1 MYGFVNKA
9 IKLLGLGNSGAKAEE
24 KRGIGSSDITGAK
37 KSEENMES
45 LARFPSENPNPVLRF
60 SIHKQVFIYHN
71 NPGTAIIDFFNDKEN
86 RALKLQWEK
95 LFQSSFKKKKAIQM
109 ELPIKGVVFM
119 CNVVPVPESHY
130 VNVYATDITGRKK
143 VEQELI
149 ASKES
154 AEKSMIVKQSFL
166 ANMSHEIRT
175 PMSVISGMA
184 QLLRKT
190 DLNKKQNEFLGAI
203 EKSAGNLLVVLNDI
217 LDFSKMESGKLKLE
231 KIGFRPKQVV
241 EALLKSMEYKAAV
254 KDIYLKHDV
263 TDCADKVVLGD
274 PVRFNQVLMNLV
286 NNAIKFTK
294 KGSVEVNCEVH
305 SETQQTLQIC
315 VRVCDTGIGIPSHKF
330 EQIFEDFHQADDS
343 TTRRFG
349 GTGLGLAISKRLVE
363 MQGGELFVE
372 SEEGRGSVFTFIITY
387 EKGKESDIPVKQEL
401 IKAEQDLSG
410 IRVLLVEDHELNQMI
425 ARIIMEEAGIEVDT
439 AANGKIAVDMV
450 QDTNYDVVLMD
461 IQMPVKSGI
470 EATKVIRN
478 ELKLNVPIIAVTAN
492 ALKGDKEKF
501 MAAGMND
508 YLSKPFKLVELKSKI
523 AGLTGRQE
531 AVEDPSPIREVNN
544 NRDATGKLCDLSF
557 LQEVSNGN
565 DDFVAKMIEGFL
577 EHTPDSLEKITRHA
591 ENKQWDRVRAVAHK
605 IKPSID
611 FMGLKSLEQDIRL
624 IEEYADDQTNLVE
637 ILTLTQRLKEVCE
650 QAMQQLRKELS
661 QFAQ

>member
-24 KRGIGSSDITGAK
+24 KRGIGSGDITGAK
-37 KSEENMES
+37 KTEDSMES

-71 NPGTAIIDFFNDKEN
+71 NPGKAIIDFFDAKEN
-86 RALKLQWEK
+86 RALKLQWENV
-95 LFQSSFKKKKAIQM
+95 FQSSFKKKKAIQM

-263 TDCADKVVLGD
+263 IDCADKVVLGD

-305 SETQQTLQIC
+305 SETKQTLQIC

-401 IKAEQDLSG
+401 IRAEQDLSG

-450 QDTNYDVVLMD
+450 QDNNYDVVLMD
-461 IQMPVKSGI
+461 IQMPVQSGI
-470 EATKVIRN
+470 DATKVIRN

-508 YLSKPFKLVELKSKI
+508 YLSKP
-523 AGLTGRQE
+523 
-531 AVEDPSPIREVNN
+531 
-544 NRDATGKLCDLSF
+544 
-557 LQEVSNGN
+557 
-565 DDFVAKMIEGFL
+565 
-577 EHTPDSLEKITRHA
+577 
-591 ENKQWDRVRAVAHK
+591 
-605 IKPSID
+605 
-611 FMGLKSLEQDIRL
+611 
-624 IEEYADDQTNLVE
+624 
-637 ILTLTQRLKEVCE
+637 
-650 QAMQQLRKELS
+650 
-661 QFAQ
+661 